1 MSDSSE
7 DRALTLSKDL
17 RVVVGAL
24 TRRLR
29 EVTRSGDLTWSQR
42 SVLIRL
48 ETGPATVT
56 ALARAENVR
65 TQSMGATIA
74 TLETAGL
81 IKGDPDLA
89 DARQT
94 ILSLTPACRK
104 LIKDT
109 RAAREDW
116 LFHAIRNKLVPGE
129 REKLAAAIEILNRL
143 AAP

>member
-1 MSDSSE
+1 VSDSPE
-7 DRALTLSKDL
+7 DHVLTLSKDL
-17 RVVVGAL
+17 RVVIGAL

-29 EVTRSGDLTWSQR
+29 ELARSGDLTWSQR

-48 ETGPATVT
+48 ENGPATVT

-74 TLETAGL
+74 TLEAAGL
-81 IKGDPDLA
+81 IKGEPDPA

-94 ILSLTPACRK
+94 ILSLTPACRQ
-104 LIKDT
+104 LITDT

-116 LFHAIRNKLVPGE
+116 LFHAIQNKLAPAE

-143 AAP
+143 TLP